1 MKPNILFFISILTIL
16 TSCNGQNTSQT
27 TNTDILNKR
36 IPKSDTVKE
45 LGNNIMLVYQ
55 DKKNNY
61 WFGSW
66 ETGLYKYDGKTI
78 LHFTTKDGLSH
89 NRIDEINEDKFG
101 NIYFNTTS
109 STNTNSSINKFD
121 GEKFTTLSVTSN
133 SNNQWKLESDDLW
146 FKSSNDSGEVYRYD
160 GKSLFLLKF
169 PKHYL
174 DEENERDF
182 PKHSWSPYDVYYI
195 YKDSKGAMWFG
206 TANFGVCRYDG
217 KSHNWLYEDHLTNVP
232 NGGSFGIRS
241 IIEDRKNK
249 YWFCNTRYRY
259 TISADS
265 TKEKGKV
272 LVKYDKQ
279 KGIDGLN
286 ATDGEDIT
294 YFPKGLR
301 ATP

>member
-109 STNTNSSINKFD
+109 VLIQRFVDKVVLLFRGSSQP
-121 GEKFTTLSVTSN
+121 LPS
-133 SNNQWKLESDDLW
+133 
-146 FKSSNDSGEVYRYD
+146 R
-160 GKSLFLLKF
+160 
-169 PKHYL
+169 
-174 DEENERDF
+174 
-182 PKHSWSPYDVYYI
+182 
-195 YKDSKGAMWFG
+195 
-206 TANFGVCRYDG
+206 
-217 KSHNWLYEDHLTNVP
+217 
-232 NGGSFGIRS
+232 
-241 IIEDRKNK
+241 
-249 YWFCNTRYRY
+249 
-259 TISADS
+259 
-265 TKEKGKV
+265 
-272 LVKYDKQ
+272 
-279 KGIDGLN
+279 
-286 ATDGEDIT
+286 
-294 YFPKGLR
+294 
-301 ATP
+301 